1 MKRQKA
7 DTADD
12 CGDNCMVMID
22 NATYIDDYT
31 NDDTD
36 DDTFYVIDID
46 DDTNDHIDKDTND
59 NTSYV
64 IDIDDDTKDDTED
77 GIDTDDNTQDTAG
90 CTAFNWLEEFQ
101 SCFLL
106 SGYNRFIN

>member
-22 NATYIDDYT
+22 NATYIDDDT

-46 DDTNDHIDKDTND
+46 DDTKDN
-59 NTSYV
+59 
-64 IDIDDDTKDDTED
+64 TED

-106 SGYNRFIN
+106 SGYNRFVN